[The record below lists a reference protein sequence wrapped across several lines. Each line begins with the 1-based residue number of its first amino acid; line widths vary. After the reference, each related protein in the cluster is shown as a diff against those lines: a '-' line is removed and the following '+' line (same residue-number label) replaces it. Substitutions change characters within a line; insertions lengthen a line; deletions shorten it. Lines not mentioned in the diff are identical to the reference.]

1 MAHTK
6 SAKKKIHQYRNN
18 QLRNSA
24 AKSLIKTSVRKLV
37 KSVEVKE
44 EAGIKSSYAELC
56 SALDKAA
63 KKGSITK
70 QTAIRRKARAAARLR
85 APVAAK
91 A

>member
-18 QLRNSA
+18 RLRNSA
-24 AKSLIKTSVRKLV
+24 AKSLIKTSSRKMV
-37 KSVEVKE
+37 KTIQEKSGD
-44 EAGIKSSYAELC
+44 GIKTSYAELC

-63 KKGSITK
+63 KKGTITK
-70 QTAIRRKARAAARLR
+70 QTAIRRKARAARQMRL
-85 APVAAK
+85 AVK

>member
-24 AKSLIKTSVRKLV
+24 AKSLIKSTGRKLV

-44 EAGIKSSYAELC
+44 EAGIKSAYAELC

-70 QTAIRRKARAAARLR
+70 QTANRRKSRAAARLR
-85 APVAAK
+85 ATAAK